1 MALRSDVRTLLKREE
16 SYAVHSLLYLHDHPG
31 APTAQMARDLQ
42 MPAAFTAKVVQRLV
56 SEGLIES
63 RQGRSG
69 GLSLRVS
76 LEQLSLLDVIEAISG
91 RVLMDTCE
99 TKLACPTQQ
108 RTGRCR
114 LNGVWVSL
122 TLQLRELFAAVSL
135 ADLTESPAAPAR
147 RVTP

>member
-1 MALRSDVRTLLKREE
+1 MVSTRSDVRTLLKREE

-31 APTAQMARDLQ
+31 VPTARMARDLQ

-56 SEGLIES
+56 AEGLVES
-63 RQGRSG
+63 RQGRTG
-69 GLSLRVS
+69 GLALKVPVS
-76 LEQLSLLDVIEAISG
+76 ELSLLDVIEAISG

-114 LNGVWVSL
+114 LNGVWMSL
-122 TLQLRELFAAVSL
+122 TLRTREMLAAVRL
-135 ADLTESPAAPAR
+135 AELTESAPS
-147 RVTP
+147 